1 MVKDDQNMWH
11 AVLVLIN
18 LDGHKKFSTNLP
30 VLKLSVLLKVM
41 IQEFEYWTIWLCS
54 QVALQVGLDAS
65 RIKLAVRRKIEQT
78 GVPFTTPDALIEAV
92 LRIQMNEETG
102 DTASSSTSSRE
113 ASPAQ
118 SAHADSEEEGQQ
130 PVPQR

>member
-1 MVKDDQNMWH
+1 MWH